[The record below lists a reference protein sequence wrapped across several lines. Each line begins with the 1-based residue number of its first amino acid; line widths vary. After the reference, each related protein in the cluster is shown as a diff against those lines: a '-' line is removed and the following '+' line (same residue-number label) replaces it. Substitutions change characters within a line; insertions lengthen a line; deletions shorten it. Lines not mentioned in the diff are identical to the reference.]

1 LKKSIGAGQM
11 DRKVSFGRVF
21 TEIDSDTG
29 SKSSRFMYTRS
40 NVWAKVDFF
49 GTPSAG
55 ASEDMIN
62 DQKTG
67 KIKIEIYV
75 RFFADIKFEDFVVF
89 KDRYYEVYSIQM
101 VNNRE
106 YLVLRAEWRDDY
118 EPLA

>member
-1 LKKSIGAGQM
+1 M
-11 DRKVSFGRVF
+11 DRKVDFGRVF
-21 TEIDSDTG
+21 QEIKKDSG
-29 SKSSRFMYTRS
+29 SKLSRFMYTKR

-67 KIKIEIYV
+67 KVKIEIYV
-75 RFFADIKFEDFVVF
+75 RFMTDIKFEDFVVF
-89 KDRYYEVYSIQM
+89 KNRFYEIYSIQM
-101 VNNRE
+101 VGNRE

-118 EPLA
+118 EPITF